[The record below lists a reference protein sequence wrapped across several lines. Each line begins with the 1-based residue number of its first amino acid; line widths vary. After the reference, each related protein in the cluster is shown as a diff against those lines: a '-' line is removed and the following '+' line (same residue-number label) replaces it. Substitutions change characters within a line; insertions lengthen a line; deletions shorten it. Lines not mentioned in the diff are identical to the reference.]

1 MSYPVKYR
9 ERTIEYRQEGHTLK
23 ETSKVFK
30 VTITTIREW
39 EKRLKEKGTLAPD
52 TPRRSFKKIDPE
64 KLKAYLAEHP
74 DAYQR
79 EMAKEFG
86 CVESAI
92 RRVLKKL
99 GITRKKDEALQGAG
113 LRPGSCI
120 QIRNIGY

>member
-9 ERTIEYRQEGHTLK
+9 QRTIEYRQEGHTLE

-30 VTITTIREW
+30 VTVPTIREW
-39 EKRLKEKGTLAPD
+39 EKRLKEKGNLAPN
-52 TPRRSFKKIDPE
+52 TPERSFKKIDPE

-92 RRVLKKL
+92 RKALKRL
-99 GITRKKDEALQGAG
+99 GITRKKK
-113 LRPGSCI
+113 LRATRSRTT
-120 QIRNIGY
+120 IR

>member
-9 ERTIEYRQEGHTLK
+9 ERMIEYRQEGHTLE
-23 ETSKVFK
+23 ETSRVFK

-39 EKRLKEKGTLAPD
+39 EKRLKEKGNLEPD
-52 TPRRSFKKIDPE
+52 TPERSFKKIDPE

-86 CVESAI
+86 CAESAI
-92 RRVLKKL
+92 RKALKRL
-99 GITRKKDEALQGAG
+99 CITRKKR
-113 LRPGSCI
+113 LRATRSRTT
-120 QIRNIGY
+120 IR